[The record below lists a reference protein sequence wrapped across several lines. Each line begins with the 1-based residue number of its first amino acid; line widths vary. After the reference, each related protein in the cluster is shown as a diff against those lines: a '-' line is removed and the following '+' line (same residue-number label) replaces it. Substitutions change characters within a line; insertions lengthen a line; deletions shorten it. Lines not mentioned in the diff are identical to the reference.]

1 MSGCTFFDR
10 PDCSELEPTD
20 GHTVE
25 PARTVNPRIARL
37 ANTSRWKP
45 GWNGVIPVVLLVAA
59 FKLSD
64 YYPQRVR
71 ARLQETE

>member
-45 GWNGVIPVVLLVAA
+45 GWIGSSPL
-59 FKLSD
+59 FC
-64 YYPQRVR
+64 
-71 ARLQETE
+71 